1 MRHLVGLKS
10 PLLIFRE
17 SAGALP
23 GSTAPN
29 WLAAYFFSMD
39 LTVFVMGLVF
49 AFGELLNSNNRAV
62 IGTYALSTMAI
73 FMIGWICG
81 ALVFTR
87 LNQNVHR
94 CHFSTLSIFLYALF
108 TGLCAF
114 AQCGVELTSYRF
126 IVGFAIGMEVG
137 VAGISFY
144 LSRLRGINLLQASAP
159 VLIVL
164 ALGYLVSFGLKE
176 TFSLDVWRVLFLV
189 GALPALPLL
198 YSRVSKS

>member
-1 MRHLVGLKS
+1 MRNLVGLKS
-10 PLLIFRE
+10 PLLSFRE
-17 SAGALP
+17 QDGSLAGF
-23 GSTAPN
+23 TAPN

-49 AFGELLNSNNRAV
+49 AFGELVNSDNRTV

-73 FMIGWICG
+73 FMIGWLCG
-81 ALVFTR
+81 ALVFIR
-87 LNQNVHR
+87 LNRNAYR
-94 CHFSTLSIFLYALF
+94 CHFSTISIFLYVLF

-114 AQCGVELTSYRF
+114 AQCGVELTFYRF

-144 LSRLRGINLLQASAP
+144 LSRLRGINFLRASVP
-159 VLIVL
+159 VFTVL
-164 ALGYLVSFGLKE
+164 VLGYLASFWLKE

>member
-1 MRHLVGLKS
+1 MRNLVGLKS
-10 PLLIFRE
+10 PLFAFRGLDGA
-17 SAGALP
+17 SAG
-23 GSTAPN
+23 SSAPN

-49 AFGELLNSNNRAV
+49 AFGELLNSDNRAV
-62 IGTYALSTMAI
+62 IGTYASSTMII
-73 FMIGWICG
+73 FIIGWLCG

-87 LNQNVHR
+87 LNQNAYR
-94 CHFSTLSIFLYALF
+94 CHLATLSILLYALF

-114 AQCGVELTSYRF
+114 AQCGVELTFYRF

-144 LSRLRGINLLQASAP
+144 LSRLRGINFLRASVP
-159 VLIVL
+159 VLMVL
-164 ALGYLVSFGLKE
+164 ALGYLVSFWLKE

-189 GALPALPLL
+189 GALPALSLL
-198 YSRVSKS
+198 YCRVSKS